1 MDLVSHHI
9 RNTNVDGKLYHVSYF
24 HTTCNQTMKEATE
37 KKLLQA
43 ANLSPSEEWIERIV
57 EVHPMKQVAVMSVV
71 QIVVL
76 MGMGVC
82 MYIIGR
88 IF

>member
-1 MDLVSHHI
+1 
-9 RNTNVDGKLYHVSYF
+9 
-24 HTTCNQTMKEATE
+24 MKEATE